1 MAASHST
8 LVIVMFL
15 ASSLAWGGFEWL
27 RHVREH
33 RVPMDFSRDRGSLR
47 FIHRVIR
54 LCVILA
60 LAARFY
66 PPLQRPSLEFSSR
79 KLLPLALLL
88 LWLGIALRLTAMRT
102 LGRYFKFAV
111 VIQTEHRVVQSGIYR
126 YLRHPA
132 YTGGLLILIA
142 YGLSFGHW
150 ISFALMVLSF
160 AAVVRRI
167 FIEEAALQQS
177 LGHEY
182 GEYMKHTWRLI
193 PGIW

>member
-1 MAASHST
+1 MIVNASHRT
-8 LVIVMFL
+8 LLIAVFW
-15 ASSLAWGGFEWL
+15 ASSLAWGAFESI
-27 RHVREH
+27 RHVRE
-33 RVPMDFSRDRGSLR
+33 RRAAVDCSRDRGSLQL
-47 FIHRVIR
+47 IHRVIW

-60 LAARFY
+60 LAVRFY

-79 KLLPLALLL
+79 KSLPLALLL
-88 LWLGIALRLTAMRT
+88 LWLGIALRFTAMHT
-102 LGRYFKFAV
+102 LGRYFKFVV
-111 VIQTEHRVVQSGIYR
+111 VIQAEHRVIQSGIYR

-177 LGHEY
+177 LGQ
-182 GEYMKHTWRLI
+182 
-193 PGIW
+193 PVP